1 MPFQPVL
8 LTVAP
13 SKSRKILRV
22 ALGRLCSLKVWLVG
36 SAGAMVALAPATVLV
51 TDSAGSSSW

>member
-22 ALGRLCSLKVWLVG
+22 ALERLCSLKVWLVG
-36 SAGAMVALAPATVLV
+36 SAGAMVALAAATVLV